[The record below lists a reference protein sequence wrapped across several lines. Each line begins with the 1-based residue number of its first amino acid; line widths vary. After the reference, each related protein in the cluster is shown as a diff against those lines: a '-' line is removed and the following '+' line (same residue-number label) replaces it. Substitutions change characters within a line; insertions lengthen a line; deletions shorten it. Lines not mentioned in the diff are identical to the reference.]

1 MATNIYCEDPACS
14 KNNRIAVFRTKTL
27 DRIIPGEL
35 YIVDL
40 NEGKSCLVDTDN
52 DTSTSAARE
61 HSASTRQ
68 R

>member
-40 NEGKSCLVDTDN
+40 NEGKSCLVDTDMTWIACFPQAYG
-52 DTSTSAARE
+52 DFFLLL
-61 HSASTRQ
+61 
-68 R
+68 